1 MKSWN
6 VLRRLADLILRERQP
21 KGYRPGL
28 TLERVRRDLAPF
40 DCTMP
45 DATRLCCTA
54 VAGAPVFE
62 VHERVEP
69 LFLSHTVLCEF
80 VLSLPAGKVGEGSG
94 RIEIRH
100 TGVIKRQGIACVV
113 KQGAPALLVALAERI
128 QYDAVLQAAILP
140 LDFRRCVL
148 THDDQG
154 WRVLI
159 EHFGASEVVNR
170 FPAMRRYIRL
180 TAEQRGHLLDSFTA
194 FRRILA

>member
-6 VLRRLADLILRERQP
+6 VLRRLADRFLRERQP

-40 DCTMP
+40 DCTIE
-45 DATRLCCTA
+45 ATTRMCCTT
-54 VAGAPVFE
+54 VPGGLSFE

-80 VLSLPAGKVGEGSG
+80 VLPLPDGKAGKGSG

-100 TGVIKRQGIACVV
+100 TGAIKRQGITCVV
-113 KQGAPALLVALAERI
+113 KQGGLAALAALAERI
-128 QYDAVLQAAILP
+128 QHDAALNAAILP

-148 THDDQG
+148 TRDEQG
-154 WRVLI
+154 WHVLI

-170 FPAMRRYIRL
+170 LPAMRRYIRL
-180 TAEQRGHLLDSFTA
+180 TAEQRQCLLESFTA
-194 FRRILA
+194 FRRLLA